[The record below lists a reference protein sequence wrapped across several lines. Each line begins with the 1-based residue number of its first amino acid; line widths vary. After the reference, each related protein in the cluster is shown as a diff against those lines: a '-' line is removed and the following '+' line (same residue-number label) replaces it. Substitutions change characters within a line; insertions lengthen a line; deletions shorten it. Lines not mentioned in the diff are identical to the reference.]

1 MSEGAAAS
9 SPAGASRP
17 AEPPGGVGPTLR
29 ARREQLGWA
38 LPDVATWLR
47 IRLPTLEAL
56 EEGRVQDLPGNVYAI
71 GFLRTYAQALG
82 LDAESLA
89 ARFKSETRGSID
101 TKPELSFPEP
111 VPERTMPAGVMAL
124 LGGVVIVIAY
134 IGWYRMTDVQPPPQP
149 VPSVSS
155 AIPGLVRQGTTS
167 PQVASVLPPER
178 PTAPPQPLSSA
189 EKSAITAD
197 DMPAAPA
204 TPAAQPSPPPA
215 LPTPVQPAPAIPAT
229 PAPGATDAATPAPPT
244 AATPTT
250 TPTTIPGPDL
260 AGPSLAPP
268 PVPGQ
273 ITLTATAR
281 TWVRLRQA
289 AGPVLYEH
297 VLQPGDSWS
306 IPPDKAN
313 VLLTVG
319 NAGGLVLTMDG
330 ITTPPL
336 GRPGAVRHNLVLSP
350 DAIRNGSIAAPAPAG
365 DPTAGAPTAAT
376 ATTPPATIPH

>member
-1 MSEGAAAS
+1 
-9 SPAGASRP
+9 
-17 AEPPGGVGPTLR
+17 TLR

-89 ARFKSETRGSID
+89 ARFKTETRGSID

-197 DMPAAPA
+197 D
-204 TPAAQPSPPPA
+204 
-215 LPTPVQPAPAIPAT
+215 
-229 PAPGATDAATPAPPT
+229 
-244 AATPTT
+244 
-250 TPTTIPGPDL
+250 
-260 AGPSLAPP
+260 
-268 PVPGQ
+268 
-273 ITLTATAR
+273 
-281 TWVRLRQA
+281 
-289 AGPVLYEH
+289 
-297 VLQPGDSWS
+297 
-306 IPPDKAN
+306 
-313 VLLTVG
+313 
-319 NAGGLVLTMDG
+319 
-330 ITTPPL
+330 
-336 GRPGAVRHNLVLSP
+336 
-350 DAIRNGSIAAPAPAG
+350 
-365 DPTAGAPTAAT
+365 
-376 ATTPPATIPH
+376 